1 MMKLG
6 FWLLL
11 ASNLVLF
18 AITQLGAASPEID
31 PQVRPEYH
39 PELVRLPRAATVE
52 PPAPASD
59 TAVPVAKCQDWGE
72 FSGTELARAEKLLAA
87 SMPSE
92 RWSKHFIE
100 RAHGFWVFIPPL
112 SSPTMLLKR
121 SAELKM
127 SGINDFYPVK
137 EVGPLQ
143 GAISLGAFKQRE
155 GGEKLL
161 ARLQAK
167 GISDAKLEPYLTRN
181 TYAAFT
187 VRELT
192 EAESSKLKARFP
204 ASQLQSVT
212 CPAPTESPK
221 P

>member
-1 MMKLG
+1 MKLA

-11 ASNLVLF
+11 ASNLVLLIF
-18 AITQLGAASPEID
+18 TQLGATHDAVD

-39 PELVRLPRAATVE
+39 PELVRLPKSAPAE
-52 PPAPASD
+52 LPAPAD
-59 TAVPVAKCQDWGE
+59 TAIPMANCQDWGE
-72 FSGTELARAEKLLAA
+72 FSGAELARAEKLLTA
-87 SMPSE
+87 SFPAE
-92 RWSKHFIE
+92 RWSKHYVE
-100 RAHGFWVFIPPL
+100 RAHGFWVFIPPQA
-112 SSPTMLLKR
+112 SPTMLLKR

-127 SGINDFYPVK
+127 AGINDFYPVK
-137 EVGPLQ
+137 EAGPLQ

-187 VRELT
+187 VHELT
-192 EAESSKLKARFP
+192 EAESGKLKERFP
-204 ASQLQSVT
+204 ASQLQTVT
-212 CPAPTESPK
+212 CPIESPQ